1 MDPTSPVRYFAFGSN
16 LWQQQMSLRCPSS
29 PLIGIGRLRGY
40 RWHINARGYA
50 NIAPT
55 APLIPS
61 SNPNPNL
68 SSNPPKTTPTTTN
81 SDHDYANEV
90 WGLIY
95 NLNPADEAQLDLN
108 EGVPYAYEK
117 QTIPVEFWP
126 KHSINAATTTTTTLG
141 NGPDRKSDAQK
152 VEMLVYIDH
161 KRNQGGHAPRAEYVH
176 RMNMGIRDALREGV
190 PRGYVE
196 GVLRGYIPAPGAG
209 GDEGEDVGFALEQA
223 RGFRD
228 ESGVIPVGA
237 GVVGGVGAAADAAGS
252 GVVSEREA
260 GQEEE
265 EELPE
270 RASEV
275 CYLKDYA

>member
-1 MDPTSPVRYFAFGSN
+1 MDPTPPGHYFAFGSSR
-16 LWQQQMSLRCPSS
+16 WQQQKARRCPAS
-29 PLIGIGRLRGY
+29 PRAGRGRLRGY
-40 RWHINARGYA
+40 RWHINSRGYA

-55 APLIPS
+55 AAPS
-61 SNPNPNL
+61 PNPNPNPNL
-68 SSNPPKTTPTTTN
+68 GTNPSDTTTTTTSN
-81 SDHDYANEV
+81 HDYANEV

-126 KHSINAATTTTTTLG
+126 SPTTTTPLD
-141 NGPDRKSDAQK
+141 NGPDAAQK
-152 VEMLVYIDH
+152 VQMLVYIDR

-196 GVLRGYIPAPGAG
+196 GMLREYIPAPGVEEEEEG
-209 GDEGEDVGFALEQA
+209 GEDVGFALEQA

-228 ESGVIPVGA
+228 ESGVIPAGA
-237 GVVGGVGAAADAAGS
+237 GVGGGGVGGAAAAAGS

-260 GQEEE
+260 EQEGD